1 VGTVSEQAINVRGA
15 LWDVIPLRLRS
26 WISDKELSREFWTF
40 FAGALCFDFGF
51 AIFFFLYNLFLLDV
65 GFGERQLGLI
75 TGAMTIGGVAGTI
88 PVGLIS
94 RRVSLHRLLLAGFIL
109 VPAISVLRSLIVWER
124 AQIGLALLTGLCF
137 CLWTVCFSP
146 AAAKLT
152 SDRNRTFA
160 FSLLFSA
167 GIGMGVLGGMV
178 GGFLP
183 GWLQT
188 IHPAMQPYDAKRI
201 VLLLCCL
208 IAALGIWPI
217 SRLTLQVESGR
228 QSVPWKFDPFLYRF
242 LPAVGLWSLVIG
254 SFSPFATAYLSRQI
268 KIPLSHIGL
277 IFSASQL
284 AQVTAILMA
293 PAVFRRFGLVT
304 GIMYAQVATAIAL
317 AALAR
322 AHNVP
327 SVVVL
332 YLGFTAFQWMSSP
345 GIYSLLMNRVAES
358 ERSSASAAN
367 ILVTSLFQAIASAL
381 SGAAFVDFGYPAVL
395 SAIAGTAL
403 LAALLFCALLRD
415 PKASHASVTAPAE
428 CRAEANL

>member
-1 VGTVSEQAINVRGA
+1 VPTASQQEAPARGVPGRGIA
-15 LWDVIPLRLRS
+15 LRLRS

-75 TGAMTIGGVAGTI
+75 TGALTIGGVIGTV
-88 PVGLIS
+88 PVGLLS

-109 VPAISVLRSLIVWER
+109 VPTLSVVRAMIVWER

-137 CLWTVCFSP
+137 CLWSVCFSP
-146 AAAKLT
+146 AAASLT

-167 GIGMGVLGGMV
+167 GIGMGVLGGTV
-178 GGFLP
+178 GGCLP

-188 IHPAMQPYDAKRI
+188 IHPSLHPYDAKRI
-201 VLLLCCL
+201 VLLLCCF
-208 IAALGIWPI
+208 IAALGVLPI
-217 SRLTLQVESGR
+217 SRLKLQVER
-228 QSVPWKFDPFLYRF
+228 HKQARPWSFDPFLYRF
-242 LPAVGLWSLVIG
+242 LPAVGLWSIVVG
-254 SFSPFATAYLSRQI
+254 SFTPFATAYLSRQI
-268 KIPLSHIGL
+268 KIPLAHIGL

-284 AQVTAILMA
+284 AQVTAVLMA
-293 PAVFRRFGLVT
+293 PAVFRRFGLVA
-304 GIMYAQVATAIAL
+304 GIMYSQVATAIAL

-322 AHNVP
+322 AHTVP
-327 SVVVL
+327 NVVVL

-358 ERSSASAAN
+358 ERSYASAAN
-367 ILVTSLFQAIASAL
+367 ILVTSLFQAIASAV
-381 SGAAFVDFGYPAVL
+381 SGAAFADFGYPAVL
-395 SAIAGTAL
+395 SAIAGIAL
-403 LAALLFCALLRD
+403 LAALLFRALLRD
-415 PKASHASVTAPAE
+415 PEASQAAVIVPAE
-428 CRAEANL
+428 C

>member
-1 VGTVSEQAINVRGA
+1 VPWRG
-15 LWDVIPLRLRS
+15 IGLRLKS

-75 TGAMTIGGVAGTI
+75 TGALTIGGVVGTV
-88 PVGLIS
+88 PVGLLS

-109 VPAISVLRSLIVWER
+109 VPALSVLRALIVWER

-137 CLWTVCFSP
+137 CLWSVCFSP
-146 AAAKLT
+146 AAAALT
-152 SDRNRTFA
+152 TDRNRTFA

-178 GGFLP
+178 GGCLP

-188 IHPAMQPYDAKRI
+188 MHPSLQSYDSKRI
-201 VLLLCCL
+201 VLLLCCF
-208 IAALGIWPI
+208 IAALGTWPM
-217 SRLTLQVESGR
+217 SRLTLQVVCDKQAR
-228 QSVPWKFDPFLYRF
+228 PWRFDPFLYRF

-254 SFSPFATAYLSRQI
+254 SFTPFATAYLSRQI
-268 KIPLSHIGL
+268 KIPLAHIGL

-293 PAVFRRFGLVT
+293 PTVFKRFGLVT
-304 GIMYAQVATAIAL
+304 GIMYTQIVTAIAL

-358 ERSSASAAN
+358 ERSFASAAN
-367 ILVTSLFQAIASAL
+367 IMVTSLFQAIASGL
-381 SGAAFVDFGYPAVL
+381 SGAAFADFGYPAVL
-395 SAIAGTAL
+395 PAIAGIAL
-403 LAALLFCALLRD
+403 LAAFLFRALLRD
-415 PKASHASVTAPAE
+415 PNASHNRLVAPIE
-428 CRAEANL
+428 CRVEVNS